1 MRYRKGSKEQEVS
14 DRYLDIPLS
23 CLFPHLPC
31 MLEDMN
37 ILSVE
42 HLSKTVR
49 EVPLFSDVSFGLD
62 SGEHVG
68 VVGRNGAGKST
79 LLKVLGKKLPADE
92 GLVSMAREC
101 DIATLPQ
108 HISFHEGACVDS
120 FLFEGEGKRIEL
132 RRRELN
138 HEPVSSSAL
147 DGLDCWNLEND
158 YHALLGELEIF
169 DYSQPMAE
177 LSGGQLKKAALAR
190 LMAAKANL
198 LLLDEPTNHLDIPT
212 IEWLENRI
220 HNGKETVLV
229 VTHDRYFL
237 DTVATSILELDEGTI
252 FYHPG
257 SFASY
262 LERKEARLEDQKKEQ
277 ARLKNILRRELDW
290 LGHGAKARTTKQ
302 QGRIARI
309 QEMQG
314 KVRSVGHEAQRRF
327 ASQERRLGKKILQI
341 EHLSKGYGETT
352 LFKDFSYDFLPGDR
366 IGLVG
371 PNGAGKSTM
380 MDIIV
385 GRTAPDAG
393 KLEVGVNTTFAYYDQ
408 KSRELPLE
416 KTITE
421 YVSDIAERIR
431 LSKDEIVS
439 PGRFLEIFGFPPVMQ
454 RQVISSLSG
463 GEQRR
468 LYLVS
473 RLLSNP
479 NFLLLDEPTNDLDLE
494 TMENLEQYIRDF
506 SGCVLVV
513 SHDRAFLDQTCT
525 KLFVLG
531 EADRLVHPYEGCYS
545 DYEAEERA
553 AKQRAKQKETLA
565 LPRERVHAEKKG
577 LSFREQREFDELGPK
592 IDEATKLRDELEA
605 SFATAGTT
613 ALGTLAE
620 RTAKYEQVGKELEAM
635 EKRWLEL
642 GEKAENA

>member
-1 MRYRKGSKEQEVS
+1 
-14 DRYLDIPLS
+14 
-23 CLFPHLPC
+23 
-31 MLEDMN
+31 MN

-49 EVPLFSDVSFGLD
+49 EVPLFSEVGFGLD
-62 SGEHVG
+62 SGTHVG
-68 VVGRNGAGKST
+68 VVGHNGAGKST
-79 LLKVLGKKLPADE
+79 LLEILAGKLAADE
-92 GLVSMAREC
+92 GTISMAREC
-101 DIATLPQ
+101 DVAMLPQ
-108 HISFHEGACVDS
+108 HITFLEDATIDS

-132 RRRELN
+132 RRKALS
-138 HEPVSSSAL
+138 HEASVPAGDL
-147 DGLDCWNLEND
+147 DALDCWNLEND
-158 YHALLGELEIF
+158 YHALLGELGIF
-169 DYSQPMAE
+169 DFQQKMVH
-177 LSGGQLKKAALAR
+177 LSGGQLKKAAIAR

-198 LLLDEPTNHLDIPT
+198 LLLDEPTNHLDIAT

-220 HNGKETVLV
+220 QSGKETVIV

-237 DTVATSILELDEGTI
+237 DSVATGILELDEGKI
-252 FYHPG
+252 FFHPG

-262 LERKEARLEDQKKEQ
+262 LERKESRLEDQKKEQ

-302 QGRIARI
+302 QGRIDHI
-309 QEMQG
+309 KEMQG
-314 KVRSVGHEAQRRF
+314 RLHAVTSEAQRQF
-327 ASQERRLGKKILQI
+327 SSQERRLGKKILHI
-341 EHLSKGYGETT
+341 EHLSKGYDGNL

-380 MDIIV
+380 LDIIV
-385 GRTAPDAG
+385 GRILPDEG
-393 KLEVGVNTTFAYYDQ
+393 ILEVGVNTLFAYYDQ
-408 KSRELPLE
+408 RSRDLPMQ

-439 PGRFLEIFGFPPVMQ
+439 PSRFLELFGFPMAMQ

-463 GEQRR
+463 GERRR

-506 SGCVLVV
+506 SGCVLIV
-513 SHDRAFLDQTCT
+513 SHDRAFLDQTCA

-531 EADRLVHPYEGCYS
+531 ERDKLVHPYEGCFS
-545 DYEAEERA
+545 DYEIEEKERKGREMRRE
-553 AKQRAKQKETLA
+553 AKSQTAV
-565 LPRERVHAEKKG
+565 RERSHTEKKG
-577 LSFREQREFDELGPK
+577 LSFKEKQEFEQLEAE
-592 IDEATKLRDELEA
+592 IDQLTAQRNELEA
-605 SFATAGTT
+605 SFATPGSTE
-613 ALGTLAE
+613 LGTLAQ
-620 RTAKYEQVGKELEAM
+620 RSAKYEELGALLEKKEE
-635 EKRWLEL
+635 RWMEL
-642 GEKAENA
+642 GEKAEQA

>member
-1 MRYRKGSKEQEVS
+1 
-14 DRYLDIPLS
+14 
-23 CLFPHLPC
+23 
-31 MLEDMN
+31 MLGDMN

-49 EVPLFSDVSFGLD
+49 DVPLFSEVSFGLD

-101 DIATLPQ
+101 DVATLSQ
-108 HISFHEGACVDS
+108 IITFQEGASVDS

-132 RRRELN
+132 RRRELG
-138 HEPVSSSAL
+138 HESVSATAL
-147 DGLDCWNLEND
+147 DALDCWNLEND
-158 YHALLGELEIF
+158 YHALLGELGIF

-257 SFASY
+257 SFAAY
-262 LERKEARLEDQKKEQ
+262 LERKETRLEDQKKEQ

-314 KVRSVGHEAQRRF
+314 KVRSVGHEAQRQF

-341 EHLSKGYGETT
+341 EHLSKGYGENI

-385 GRTAPDAG
+385 GRTAPDSG

-408 KSRELPLE
+408 KSRELPQG

-531 EADRLVHPYEGCYS
+531 EADKLVHPYEGCYS
-545 DYEAEERA
+545 DYEVDDRA
-553 AKQRAKQKETLA
+553 AKQRTKQKETVSA
-565 LPRERVHAEKKG
+565 PRERIHAEKKG
-577 LSFREQREFDELGPK
+577 LTFREKREFEELGAN
-592 IDEATKLRDELEA
+592 IDEATKLRNELEA
-605 SFATAGTT
+605 SFATPETT
-613 ALGTLAE
+613 ELGTLAE
-620 RTAKYEQVGKELEAM
+620 RSAKYEQLGKELETM
-635 EKRWLEL
+635 EQRWLEL
-642 GEKAENA
+642 GEKAEEA